1 MTPYTH
7 LKAGLVGGLL
17 LAAFALAGCG
27 GLAPQAT
34 PLPTRTPLPTFT
46 PAPPQEAAAP
56 APVQEQ
62 QNPPADQAAQP
73 PAAENPPAQQPSGE
87 QPAAQPPAAEQATA
101 TPAVAEPPTAAPTNT
116 PAPAEVTTTD
126 VVNVRG
132 GPGTNYNII
141 GSAQAGETF
150 PVTGKSPA
158 GDWWQINYNGQ
169 AGWVFAQLTSARNT
183 EAVAVAQ
190 NIPAAP
196 PTQPPAPPT
205 NTPAPQPPQPPAEAQ
220 PTQPP
225 ANNPDNSA
233 YPFILG
239 TTEGCDPNPGI
250 TYFKGYVRDSN
261 NNPLNAVCVHIAFG
275 GPRSTKCSGCD
286 GVGDGN
292 WGFAPFGNNPAPR
305 GIAVEIFVVGCPPNL
320 PPGGASQDTGFGD
333 LTPQSAKWTRVIND
347 SEQCAG
353 ITFYRK

>member
-1 MTPYTH
+1 
-7 LKAGLVGGLL
+7 
-17 LAAFALAGCG
+17 
-27 GLAPQAT
+27 
-34 PLPTRTPLPTFT
+34 
-46 PAPPQEAAAP
+46 
-56 APVQEQ
+56 
-62 QNPPADQAAQP
+62 
-73 PAAENPPAQQPSGE
+73 
-87 QPAAQPPAAEQATA
+87 
-101 TPAVAEPPTAAPTNT
+101 
-116 PAPAEVTTTD
+116 VTTND
-126 VVNVRG
+126 VLNVRG

-158 GDWWQINYNGQ
+158 GDWWQITYNGQ
-169 AGWVFAQLTSARNT
+169 AGWIFAQLTTARNA
-183 EAVAVAQ
+183 EGVAVAQ

-205 NTPAPQPPQPPAEAQ
+205 NTPAPQPTQPPAAAQ

-239 TTEGCDPNPGI
+239 TTERCDPNPGI
-250 TYFKGYVRDSN
+250 TYFKGYVRDAN
-261 NNPLNAVCVHIAFG
+261 NNPMNAVCIHIAFG

-292 WGFAPFGNNPAPR
+292 WGFAPFGNSPAPR